1 MNIKKKSSWHQRPQ
15 QKQLSKIVII
25 TAAQIQANNC
35 HKLWQFAAWL
45 MSVCG
50 SPPDKTSGMPVG
62 QMRDYLR

>member
-1 MNIKKKSSWHQRPQ
+1 
-15 QKQLSKIVII
+15 
-25 TAAQIQANNC
+25 
-35 HKLWQFAAWL
+35 